1 VKYTL
6 FIAFALFASFAAGPL
21 RAQAPAAVTD
31 RLEAERLE
39 QSGTVI
45 TIIFDDSGSM
55 AGSKIAQAKTA
66 FRQWIASVPANYR
79 LGLVALN
86 AGSLVPIDR
95 GNRQA
100 LLQAVDRVNP
110 SSGTPL
116 AATIRAAIAEIDRR
130 RGLVGPY
137 ERHIMLVF
145 TDGQDSTS
153 EGVAGVQRELAR
165 ASSVG
170 IETVGIG
177 YHGEGAY
184 MRTAATRYYDAN
196 NLTELQRS
204 LAKVDAEIGDTSDIV
219 IDERTRAT
227 MQHVAA
233 VAAAP
238 TSHSVAPDTTPRTSK
253 PKGSSKFRFGVVLI
267 IIAWLVLRMIM
278 RRQKR

>member
-1 VKYTL
+1 VKFSIL
-6 FIAFALFASFAAGPL
+6 VALALFTSFAANPL

-86 AGSLVPIDR
+86 AGSLVPLDR
-95 GNRQA
+95 DNRQA
-100 LLQAVDRVNP
+100 LLQAVDRINA
-110 SSGTPL
+110 SGGTPL
-116 AATIRAAIAEIDRR
+116 VTTIRSAIAEIDRR

-145 TDGQDSTS
+145 TDGQDTTS

-165 ASSVG
+165 ASGVG

-233 VAAAP
+233 LSAP
-238 TSHSVAPDTTPRTSK
+238 TSTTASESTTHASK
-253 PKGSSKFRFGVVLI
+253 PKGRSQFRFGIVLI
-267 IIAWLVLRMIM
+267 IIAWLVLRTIM
-278 RRQKR
+278 RRQKAK